1 VNKEN
6 SMLTIIILLALF
18 IVFDIA
24 ALRWGVDS
32 TDGIASC
39 EWERRWHSSNDV
51 DEQREAIWL
60 FL

>member
-1 VNKEN
+1 
-6 SMLTIIILLALF
+6 MLTIIILLALF
-18 IVFDIA
+18 IVFDMA

-51 DEQREAIWL
+51 DNQWVAYYL
-60 FL
+60 YL

>member
-1 VNKEN
+1 
-6 SMLTIIILLALF
+6 MLTIIIVLALF

-32 TDGIASC
+32 TESIASG
-39 EWERRWHSSNDV
+39 EWERRWHSSNNIDDQWV
-51 DEQREAIWL
+51 AYYS